1 MQKLVSNL
9 ADWLTNFNPQE
20 SGVTGEISV
29 TRDSKDGVTFDDWMS
44 VPEDMKAWVL
54 GDPDELKLVDKPVPM
69 PGKAEALVRIDAVAI
84 CATDLEVITYGTPA
98 LVEGGKPFNKNWTP
112 GHEYMGTIA
121 ALGPGVDEFNVGD
134 RVTVE
139 IHAGCG
145 QCKRCRMGMYTS
157 CHNYGLNYGDVDKGH
172 RANGFT
178 TNGGF
183 AEYAVNNIN
192 TMIKVPDHM
201 SDAEA
206 TLVVTAGT
214 SMYGLTEL
222 GGLVAG
228 ESVVVI
234 GPGPIGLLAVAVA
247 KSLGA
252 SPVVLVGTREN
263 RNQIGLELGADYT
276 IDARNED
283 VMARVKELVG
293 PKGADYVIDCAGNG
307 TTVNQ
312 AVHMTNRGGKVCL
325 AAFPKD
331 PVEFDIGF
339 LAVNNIYLYGIRGEG
354 RSATHRAMAFM
365 AEKRFDATKIHTHT
379 FPMADLPEAL
389 RHARERID
397 DAIKVVVSMRDSA
410 TTLAAAE

>member
-1 MQKLVSNL
+1 MVDVISSATKGWERVTL
-9 ADWLTNFNPQE
+9 
-20 SGVTGEISV
+20 SGG
-29 TRDSKDGVTFDDWMS
+29 MS
-44 VPEDMKAWVL
+44 VPSEMRAWVL
-54 GDPDELKLVDKPVPM
+54 GDPEELSMTTKPVQP
-69 PGKAEALVRIDAVAI
+69 PGRAEALVRIDAVAI
-84 CATDLEVITYGTPA
+84 CATDLEVIKYGTPA
-98 LVEGGKPFNKNWTP
+98 LIEGGPPFNKNFSP

-121 ALGPGVDEFNVGD
+121 ALGPGVDEFEIGD

-157 CHNYGLNYGDVDKGH
+157 CHNYGLNYGDMNKGH

-178 TNGGF
+178 TDGGF
-183 AEYAVNNIN
+183 KEYAVNNIN
-192 TMIKVPDHM
+192 TMIKVPDAM
-201 SDAEA
+201 PDEEA

-247 KSLGA
+247 KALGA

-263 RNQIGLELGADYT
+263 RNAIGLQLGADIA
-276 IDARNED
+276 IDARSED
-283 VMARVKELVG
+283 PVARVKELTG
-293 PKGADYVIDCAGNG
+293 KGADYVIDCAGSEG
-307 TTVNQ
+307 TVNQ
-312 AVHMTNRGGKVCL
+312 AIHMTNRGGRVCL
-325 AAFPKD
+325 AAFPKE
-331 PVEFDIGF
+331 PVNFDIGH

-365 AEKRFDATKIHTHT
+365 AEKRFDARLVHTHT
-379 FPMADLPEAL
+379 FPMEDLPTAL
-389 RHARERID
+389 RYARERVD
-397 DAIKVVVSMRDSA
+397 DAIKVVVSMRQSRERK
-410 TTLAAAE
+410 AAAE

>member
-1 MQKLVSNL
+1 MSEPSHTAKAPGS
-9 ADWLTNFNPQE
+9 DWL
-20 SGVTGEISV
+20 GVTTSQDMPVPGEM
-29 TRDSKDGVTFDDWMS
+29 R
-44 VPEDMKAWVL
+44 AWVL
-54 GDPDELKLVDKPVPM
+54 GDPEQLSLAIKPVPA

-84 CATDLEVITYGTPA
+84 CATDLEILRYGTPA
-98 LVEGGKPFNKNWTP
+98 LIEGGAPFNRNFTP

-121 ALGPGVDEFNVGD
+121 ALGPGVDEFAIGE

-157 CHNYGLNYGDVDKGH
+157 CHNYGLNYGKHDKGH

-192 TMIKVPDHM
+192 TMIKVPDTM
-201 SDAEA
+201 SDEEA

-247 KSLGA
+247 KALGA

-263 RNQIGLELGADYT
+263 RNAIGLKLGADHT
-276 IDARNED
+276 IDARSED
-283 VMARVKELVG
+283 VVARVKELTG
-293 PKGADYVIDCAGNG
+293 RGADYVVDCAGNE
-307 TTVNQ
+307 TSVNQ
-312 AVHMTNRGGKVCL
+312 AVHMTNRGGRICL
-325 AAFPKD
+325 AAFPKQ
-331 PVEFDIGF
+331 PVNFDLGY

-365 AEKRFDATKIHTHT
+365 AEKRFDARLVHTHT
-379 FPMADLPEAL
+379 FAMDDLPTAL
-389 RHARERID
+389 RYARDRVD
-397 DAIKVVVSMRDSA
+397 DAIKVVVSMRQGKESA
-410 TTLAAAE
+410 KSAAE

>member
-1 MQKLVSNL
+1 MRN
-9 ADWLTNFNPQE
+9 A
-20 SGVTGEISV
+20 
-29 TRDSKDGVTFDDWMS
+29 DGVKFTDAMP
-44 VPEDMKAWVL
+44 VPEQMKAWVL
-54 GDPDELKLVDKPVPM
+54 GDPDELSLVDKDVPM
-69 PGKAEALVRIDAVAI
+69 PGRAEALVRIDAVAI
-84 CATDLEVITYGTPA
+84 CATDLEVISYGTPA
-98 LVEGGKPFNKNWTP
+98 MVEGGKPFNKNWTP

-121 ALGPGVDEFNVGD
+121 ALGPGVDEFAIGD

-183 AEYAVNNIN
+183 AEYAVNNVN
-192 TMIKVPDHM
+192 TMIKVPDEM

-263 RNQIGLELGADYT
+263 RNKIGLELGADVT

-283 VMARVKELVG
+283 VVARVKELVG
-293 PKGADYVIDCAGNG
+293 PKGADYVIDCAGNEM
-307 TTVNQ
+307 TVNQ

-325 AAFPKD
+325 AAFPKK
-331 PVEFDIGF
+331 PVEFDLGY

-365 AEKRFDATKIHTHT
+365 AEKRFDATKVHTHT
-379 FPMADLPEAL
+379 FPMQDLPEAL
-389 RHARERID
+389 RYARERVD
-397 DAIKVVVSMRDSA
+397 DAIKVVVSNRESA
-410 TTLAAAE
+410 ASKAAAE

>member
-1 MQKLVSNL
+1 MAMEKS
-9 ADWLTNFNPQE
+9 AKTRKTPGSDWQ
-20 SGVTGEISV
+20 GVNTSQ
-29 TRDSKDGVTFDDWMS
+29 
-44 VPEDMKAWVL
+44 DMPIPDEMRAWVL
-54 GDPDELKLVDKPVPM
+54 GDPEQLMLTTKPVPA

-84 CATDLEVITYGTPA
+84 CATDLEILKYGTPA
-98 LVEGGKPFNKNWTP
+98 LIEGGAPFNKNFTP

-121 ALGPGVDEFNVGD
+121 ALGPGVDEFAIGD

-157 CHNYGLNYGDVDKGH
+157 CHNYGLNYGAHDKGH

-192 TMIKVPDHM
+192 TMIKVPDTM
-201 SDAEA
+201 SDEEA

-247 KSLGA
+247 KALGA

-263 RNQIGLELGADYT
+263 RNAIGVKLGADYT
-276 IDARNED
+276 VDARTED
-283 VMARVKELVG
+283 VVTRIKELTG
-293 PKGADYVIDCAGNG
+293 KGADYVIDCAGNE

-312 AVHMTNRGGKVCL
+312 AVHMTNRGGRICL
-325 AAFPKD
+325 AAFPKQA
-331 PVEFDIGF
+331 VSFDLGA

-354 RSATHRAMAFM
+354 RSATHRAMALM
-365 AEKRFDATKIHTHT
+365 AEKRFDARLVHTHT
-379 FPMADLPEAL
+379 FPMDDLPTAL
-389 RHARERID
+389 RYARDRVD
-397 DAIKVVVSMRDSA
+397 DAIKVVVSMRKDTGSA
-410 TTLAAAE
+410 KPAAK

>member
-1 MQKLVSNL
+1 MPDDLSPNDSSPGATTRTAGL
-9 ADWLTNFNPQE
+9 
-20 SGVTGEISV
+20 GGE
-29 TRDSKDGVTFDDWMS
+29 
-44 VPEDMKAWVL
+44 VPETMRAWVL
-54 GDPDELKLVDKPVPM
+54 GDPGKISMVDKPVPT
-69 PGKAEALVRIDAVAI
+69 PGRAEVLVRVDAVAI
-84 CATDLEVITYGTPA
+84 CATDLEILEYGTPA
-98 LVEGGKPFNKNWTP
+98 MVEGGAPFNKNFTP
-112 GHEYMGTIA
+112 GHEYMGTVA
-121 ALGPGVDEFNVGD
+121 ALGPGVDQFAVGD

-139 IHAGCG
+139 VHAGCG

-157 CHNYGLNYGDVDKGH
+157 CHNYGQNYGDHDKGH

-183 AEYAVNNIN
+183 AEYVVNNVN
-192 TMIKVPDHM
+192 TMIPVPGDM
-201 SDAEA
+201 SDEEA

-252 SPVVLVGTREN
+252 SPVILIGTRDS
-263 RNQIGLELGADYT
+263 RNEIGRKLGADH
-276 IDARNED
+276 IINPRNED
-283 VMARVKELVG
+283 AVARVKELTG
-293 PKGADYVIDCAGNG
+293 KGADYVIDCAGTE

-312 AVHMTNRGGKVCL
+312 AVHMTNRGGRICL
-325 AAFPKD
+325 AAFPKKA
-331 PVEFDIGF
+331 VNFDLGA

-365 AEKRFDATKIHTHT
+365 AERRFDAGLVHSHT
-379 FPMADLPEAL
+379 FPMDELPTAL
-389 RHARERID
+389 KYAAERID
-397 DAIKVVVSMRDSA
+397 DAIKVVVSMHK
-410 TTLAAAE
+410 TTSGGDK

>member
-1 MQKLVSNL
+1 MSDSENSN
-9 ADWLTNFNPQE
+9 
-20 SGVTGEISV
+20 ISS
-29 TRDSKDGVTFDDWMS
+29 DSKWAGVKTSSTMP
-44 VPEDMKAWVL
+44 VPDQMQAWVL
-54 GDPDELKLVDKPVPM
+54 GDPEELTLQTKSVPVP
-69 PGKAEALVRIDAVAI
+69 GKSEALVRIDAVAI
-84 CATDLEVITYGTPA
+84 CATDLEILTYGTPA
-98 LVEGGKPFNKNWTP
+98 LIEGGAPFNKGFTP

-121 ALGPGVDEFNVGD
+121 ALGPGVDEFEIGD
-134 RVTVE
+134 RITVE

-157 CHNYGLNYGDVDKGH
+157 CHNYGLNYGENDKGH

-183 AEYAVNNIN
+183 AEYAINNIN

-201 SDAEA
+201 SDEEA

-247 KSLGA
+247 KALGA
-252 SPVVLVGTREN
+252 SPVILVGTREN
-263 RNQIGLELGADYT
+263 RNAIGLKLGADYV

-283 VMARVKELVG
+283 TVARVKELTG
-293 PKGADYVIDCAGNG
+293 KGADYVVDCAGNE

-312 AVHMTNRGGKVCL
+312 AVHMTNRGGKICM
-325 AAFPKD
+325 AAFPKKA
-331 PVEFDIGF
+331 VSFDLGA

-354 RSATHRAMAFM
+354 KSATHRAMALM
-365 AEKRFDATKIHTHT
+365 AEKRFDATLVHTHT
-379 FPMADLPEAL
+379 FPMAELKTAL
-389 RHARERID
+389 RYAKDRVD
-397 DAIKVVVSMRDSA
+397 DAIKVVVSMRKKPED
-410 TTLAAAE
+410 TK